1 MEYIA
6 QAVALKYV
14 IGRLQCILIHVLAVI
29 VAMYITFPYSILTSS
44 LTSGNEGVERIIEY
58 DESIALI
65 HEALDLTIMANQS
78 ILSVLSDINTVMS
91 DNIASTA
98 VMLLNMSTEL
108 LSSTEGLNHVVTTS
122 LLPAVTKA
130 REAYEQSENQTQNI
144 IDFANI
150 LSRDLNKLARAVST
164 NEEFVN
170 NTLTLVQN
178 KLEVV
183 EEIYESVSRVVP
195 TFDQNVTG
203 AQLCLDEVRMVIVNF
218 CLYNLHNN
226 YLYPYTDI

>member
-1 MEYIA
+1 ME
-6 QAVALKYV
+6 
-14 IGRLQCILIHVLAVI
+14 
-29 VAMYITFPYSILTSS
+29 T
-44 LTSGNEGVERIIEY
+44 IIEY
-58 DESIALI
+58 DESIAMI

-178 KLEVV
+178 KLEAV

-195 TFDQNVTG
+195 AFDQNITR
-203 AQLCLDEVRMVIVNF
+203 AQLCLDEVRMVLLTFVCI
-218 CLYNLHNN
+218 LYIIIIYIRN
-226 YLYPYTDI
+226 TDI